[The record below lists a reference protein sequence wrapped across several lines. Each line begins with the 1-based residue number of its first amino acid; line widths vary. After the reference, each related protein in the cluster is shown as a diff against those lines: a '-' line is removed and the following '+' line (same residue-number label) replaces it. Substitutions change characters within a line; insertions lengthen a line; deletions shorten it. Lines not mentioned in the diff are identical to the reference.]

1 MKNQSSQDTPYN
13 MAVIFYVAL
22 NNLIEHK
29 DQAYINNDN
38 FGWYKGLMAIYRKI
52 IFKLTKEEREKVD
65 DQFKTAQDLLSGTMT
80 KHSMLNQCNTFELMK
95 SLDEIDKR
103 LTILMG
109 NKNMIFPKIHAKGLE
124 YLNKK
129 YDLISGEEKGDEK
142 ENANN

>member
-1 MKNQSSQDTPYN
+1 MKSQSSQTNSQTDTPYN

-29 DQAYINNDN
+29 DQAYITGDN

-52 IFKLTKEEREKVD
+52 IFKLTKDERTKVD
-65 DQFKTAQDLLSGTMT
+65 AQFKTAQDLLSGTMT
-80 KHSMLNQCNTFELMK
+80 KHSMLNQCNTLELMK

-103 LTILMG
+103 LTIIMG
-109 NKNMIFPKIHAKGLE
+109 SKNMIFPKIYAKGLD

-129 YDLISGEEKGDEK
+129 YNLEDEK
-142 ENANN
+142 DANN